1 MELVER
7 YLHAVGTYLPK
18 DQAGD
23 IVAELKDNLLSRIE
37 DREGELGRPL
47 GAPELEALLRQS
59 GHPMLVAS
67 RYLPQQ
73 QLIGA
78 SVYPYWWFSL
88 RLVVTIVA
96 LIYVALTAINAVT
109 GGSPIEAVIRGS
121 ASFAG
126 TALFYAA
133 AVTLV
138 FALLERYQVRIGLFD
153 NWQPGQLAPVRDSLK
168 ISRGESLFDLTVSV
182 IFIGWWLDL
191 IHFPLAIHGDLALP
205 FKLSAAWQPYWWTI
219 LLLAAMDLS
228 LAVANLLKPYWR
240 WDSLLLRIVLN
251 VTGLVILHALF
262 QQSGL
267 VELSQAAEVSA
278 NVQRLVR
285 VVDQG
290 VHATLAVI
298 ALILLVE
305 LVQDGRR
312 LLALR

>member
-7 YLHAVGTYLPK
+7 YLHAVSTYLPK

-37 DREGELGRPL
+37 EREGELGRPL
-47 GAPELEALLRQS
+47 GADELQALLKQS

-78 SVYPYWWFSL
+78 GVYPYWWFSL

-96 LIYVALTAINAVT
+96 VIYAGLTAITAAT
-109 GGSPIEAVIRGS
+109 GGNPVQAVIQGTF
-121 ASFAG
+121 AFAG
-126 TALFYAA
+126 TALFHAA

-153 NWQPGQLAPVRDSLK
+153 HWQPATLAPVNDRLQ

-191 IHFPLAIHGDLALP
+191 ISFPVVLHGDASLP
-205 FKLSAAWQPYWWTI
+205 FELSAAWQPYWWGI
-219 LLLAAMDLS
+219 LLLAAIDLV

-240 WDSLLLRIVLN
+240 WDRLLLRILLN
-251 VTGLVILHALF
+251 VVGLAIVHALF
-262 QQSGL
+262 QQPDL
-267 VELSQAAEVSA
+267 VVLNQAAELSA
-278 NVQRLVR
+278 GVQRLVS

-290 VHATLAVI
+290 AHAALVVIAVI
-298 ALILLVE
+298 LAIELI
-305 LVQDGRR
+305 QDGRR